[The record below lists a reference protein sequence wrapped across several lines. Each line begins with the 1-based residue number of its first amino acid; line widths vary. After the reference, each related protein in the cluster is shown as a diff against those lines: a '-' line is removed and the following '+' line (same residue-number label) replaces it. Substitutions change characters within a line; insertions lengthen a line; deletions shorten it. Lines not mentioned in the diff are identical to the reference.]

1 MANRFELELG
11 DKRLIVETGKL
22 AKQAD
27 GAVTVQLCGT
37 VVLTTAVC
45 SKEPREGA
53 DWLPLFVEYRE
64 KTYAAGKIPG
74 GFFKR
79 EGRPSEKEI
88 LSARLVDRPIRPLF
102 DDGFTNEVQVMN
114 MVLSSDIENDSDILA
129 VNGSSMAL
137 SISNIPFNGPIGAVR
152 VGRIDDKF
160 VLNPTFQELETSSM
174 DLVVVG
180 DGEKV
185 IMVESGMSEVSEDI
199 AFEGIKYAQKYIKD
213 LVEFQKKMMQECGRE
228 KRKIKLYKV
237 DPELQKKV
245 EEIALGK
252 LKELVNIPLKEKR
265 EEALDAVKKEVIEKL
280 VTEESGY
287 SEADI
292 KITLV
297 KIEKEIIRKSMLESD
312 KRVDGRKKTDI
323 REIGCEVGILPRT
336 HGSGLF
342 TRGQTQS
349 LSATTLGT
357 SDDEQMIDALEGKTT
372 KGFMLHYNFPP
383 FSVGEVKP
391 VRGPGRREIGHG
403 ALAEKALKPIIP
415 SNEEFPYTI
424 RIVSDILESNGSSS
438 MATVCASS
446 LSLMDA
452 GVPIK
457 KAVAGI
463 AIGLVKEGD
472 KYVLL
477 TDIGGLEDHFGD
489 MDFKVAGTKDGITA
503 MQLDLKI
510 SGISLDVL
518 KEGLSQAKDARM
530 IVMEK
535 INTALAQ
542 PRAEL
547 SSYAPR
553 IITLKINTEKIR
565 DVIGPGGKVIR
576 KIIQDTGATINVEDD
591 GSVQVAS
598 VDQEAV
604 AKAIEII
611 KAITEDPE
619 VGKIYKGKVMRVMD
633 FGAFCEILP
642 GKEGLCHV
650 SELSNHYV
658 KDVKSEVKVGDEFP
672 VKLFEIDEQG
682 RLNLSRK
689 RAMPKDENA
698 EDQGKDKEGQKRS

>member
-185 IMVESGMSEVSEDI
+185 IMVESGMSEVSGDI